1 MSRLRFA
8 TESTNLTAGATAV
21 AVAPIETIA
30 PRMLSTGIT
39 CWPIQGR
46 RDRNIATP
54 NPDQCYCQ
62 TLSRG
67 CSQHSQHRADLC
79 ENIS

>member
-1 MSRLRFA
+1 MSRLRFT

-54 NPDQCYCQ
+54 IPTNAIARRFERLFPA
-62 TLSRG
+62 LAAPRG
-67 CSQHSQHRADLC
+67 SL
-79 ENIS
+79 